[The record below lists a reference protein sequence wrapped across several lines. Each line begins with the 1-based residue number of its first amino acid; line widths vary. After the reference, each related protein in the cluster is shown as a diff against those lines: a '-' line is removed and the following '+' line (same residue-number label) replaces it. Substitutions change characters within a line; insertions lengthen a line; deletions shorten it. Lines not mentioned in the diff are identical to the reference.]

1 MKSPMVSVI
10 MSVYN
15 EPAEWIMLAI
25 DSVLHQTYR
34 DVEFI
39 IVCDNPDNDSICNLL
54 SNYMDN
60 DTRIVLILNK
70 TNIGLTR
77 SLNVALHKCKG
88 KYIARMD
95 ADDISFP
102 NRFEKQ
108 VSFLESNSEISVCY
122 SNYSRIN
129 EEGDVICDRFQKYED
144 YNINY
149 ITYTNPIGHSTVMFR
164 NDICQEREPLYNELF
179 RRSQDYELWS
189 FLYLRDI
196 KFGYIDEPLLK
207 YRVSKS
213 QVTSIFKSNQD
224 SNLKQIRK
232 QLIRDYLKKRNV
244 AISSADFCEKA
255 ILRSIS
261 LSSVSVKKGDALY
274 PIIYMLYYGAS
285 KQSYLY
291 TFSFLLSG
299 LAFKYGLRKTLYII
313 LQPWFKTKWD
323 NYLI

>member
-102 NRFEKQ
+102 NRFEK
-108 VSFLESNSEISVCY
+108 
-122 SNYSRIN
+122 
-129 EEGDVICDRFQKYED
+129 
-144 YNINY
+144 
-149 ITYTNPIGHSTVMFR
+149 
-164 NDICQEREPLYNELF
+164 
-179 RRSQDYELWS
+179 
-189 FLYLRDI
+189 
-196 KFGYIDEPLLK
+196 
-207 YRVSKS
+207 
-213 QVTSIFKSNQD
+213 
-224 SNLKQIRK
+224 
-232 QLIRDYLKKRNV
+232 
-244 AISSADFCEKA
+244 
-255 ILRSIS
+255 
-261 LSSVSVKKGDALY
+261 
-274 PIIYMLYYGAS
+274 
-285 KQSYLY
+285 
-291 TFSFLLSG
+291 
-299 LAFKYGLRKTLYII
+299 
-313 LQPWFKTKWD
+313 
-323 NYLI
+323 